1 MSHPENSAAAACTP
15 RIVKPGEGTLG
26 AAGGPMLPRVE
37 VKVSG
42 SDGLGFSVVDY
53 HIPPRFSPPPVLHRQ
68 TREHVAVYVIEG
80 QLRYWFE
87 DGDAVATAG
96 SVVRLPLRAWNRWAN
111 ETDESCRILAIFAPP
126 GFEQYFLELSAAL
139 ASASEP
145 AAAGAAIAR
154 LRERYGDEEQDG

>member
-1 MSHPENSAAAACTP
+1 MSHQPESPAATRP
-15 RIVKPGEGTLG
+15 PGIVGPGEGILG

-37 VKVSG
+37 VKVSA
-42 SDGLGFSVVDY
+42 SDGLGFSIVDY

-68 TREHVAVYVIEG
+68 TREHVAVFVIEG
-80 QLRYWFE
+80 QLHYWFA

-111 ETDESCRILAIFAPP
+111 ETDEPCRILAIFAPG
-126 GFEQYFLELSAAL
+126 GFEEYFLELSAAL
-139 ASASEP
+139 ASASDP

-154 LRERYGDEEQDG
+154 LRDRYGDEERDG